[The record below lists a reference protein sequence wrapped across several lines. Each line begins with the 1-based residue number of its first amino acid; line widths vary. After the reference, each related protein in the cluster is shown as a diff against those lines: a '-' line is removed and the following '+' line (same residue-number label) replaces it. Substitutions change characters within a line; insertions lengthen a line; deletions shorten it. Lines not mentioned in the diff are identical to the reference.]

1 MRSEYAASRVAPLM
15 QVNIPPVAQPE
26 HLAAAITWLLSDD
39 SANVNGAVLPSD
51 GGWSVV

>member
-1 MRSEYAASRVAPLM
+1 M
-15 QVNIPPVAQPE
+15 QTAGLVVAQPE
-26 HLAAAITWLLSDD
+26 SLAAAIVWLLSDE